1 METKMSMQKVSLD
14 FQYFIRVT
22 IQKKMAW
29 STLSFLLTDLA
40 VTPEKSKQ
48 VIKILVKE
56 LENWVSKKESGQNNV
71 IEGMNDEVMEKEKQM
86 DDIVQDD
93 QIVYDKLEK
102 PVENFEENSF
112 DFNEDD
118 TEVDSDSLDDD
129 IELYNEDF
137 EGKNKD
143 LENENESETGS
154 PESQNNKTIVD
165 FDTTQFYEFIGNT
178 KKSSS
183 NESNIELSKGE
194 TNVNDEIEEQCQRS
208 LENEIDISDINEK
221 KIKKNECKFC
231 EKDFATKQRKE
242 THERV
247 HTGEKPFHCTF
258 CQKAF
263 TLEHHLKR
271 HDRIHTGE
279 KPFQCNTC
287 TRYFNDTGSLK
298 RHERIH
304 TGEKPYQC
312 KYCKTSFTHSKTL
325 KNHEKIHSG
334 ERPYQ

>member
-1 METKMSMQKVSLD
+1 MQSGGQYTNHISNERMSID
-14 FQYFIRVT
+14 FHYFIRMT
-22 IQKKMAW
+22 IQKEMTW

-56 LENWVSKKESGQNNV
+56 LEKWVSKKESDPKNE
-71 IEGMNDEVMEKEKQM
+71 IEGMIDEVLEKEIQM

-112 DFNEDD
+112 DFNEDHNEMD
-118 TEVDSDSLDDD
+118 NLNDV
-129 IELYNEDF
+129 IEENEDY
-137 EGKNKD
+137 EVKTEE
-143 LENENESETGS
+143 LLNEL
-154 PESQNNKTIVD
+154 PESQTIVD

-194 TNVNDEIEEQCQRS
+194 TNVNDETEEQCQRS
-208 LENEIDISDINEK
+208 LENENDISDINEK
-221 KIKKNECKFC
+221 KIKKNQCKFC
-231 EKDFATKQRKE
+231 EKHFATKQQKE
-242 THERV
+242 KHERI
-247 HTGEKPFHCTF
+247 HTGEKPFHCKL